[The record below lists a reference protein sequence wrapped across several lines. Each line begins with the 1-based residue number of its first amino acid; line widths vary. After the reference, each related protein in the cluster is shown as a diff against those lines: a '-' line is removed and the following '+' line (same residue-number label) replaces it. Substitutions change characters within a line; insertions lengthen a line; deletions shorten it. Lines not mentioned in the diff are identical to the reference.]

1 MTIVDVLIII
11 SILCFFFGFLL
22 ILWGVIGLI
31 DPDLY
36 DEHPYFDTSI
46 KKYTRVLLIGILLL
60 ILAISGMLWVS
71 NIIS

>member
-31 DPDLY
+31 DPD
-36 DEHPYFDTSI
+36 DEHPYFDTSM